1 MNKLFT
7 DGKFKHQE
15 VIRQKTAKKLIEA
28 EESMKPMTIIQS
40 ILAECNKRINQTDEN
55 LYLQQ

>member
-1 MNKLFT
+1 MGNSNTEKSY
-7 DGKFKHQE
+7 DK
-15 VIRQKTAKKLIEA
+15 KTAKKLIEA